1 MSIFNVLPHIHTNGS
16 SPIHALL
23 VLTIKHTDKN
33 DGKIS
38 LGLICASPLF
48 DQCLGPLLRNQIT
61 NYLELKHPF
70 HQFVQTLKRRPI

>member
-1 MSIFNVLPHIHTNGS
+1 MSIFNVLPHIHANGS

-23 VLTIKHTDKN
+23 VLTIKQTDKN

-48 DQCLGPLLRNQIT
+48 EQCLGPLL
-61 NYLELKHPF
+61 
-70 HQFVQTLKRRPI
+70 